1 MSYISTLFPYVGKT
15 VAQVDLISMLISH
28 YSANGALYP
37 KAKSL
42 GAIGGASK
50 SGFITFNKQTREFTR
65 IR

>member
-1 MSYISTLFPYVGKT
+1 MSYIPNIFPHIGMRVT
-15 VAQVDLISMLISH
+15 QATLISMLISH